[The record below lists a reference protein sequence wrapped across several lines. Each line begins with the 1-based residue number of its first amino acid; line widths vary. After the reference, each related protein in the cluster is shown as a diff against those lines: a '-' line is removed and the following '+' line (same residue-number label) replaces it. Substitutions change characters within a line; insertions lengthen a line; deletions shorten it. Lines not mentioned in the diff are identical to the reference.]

1 MAAGD
6 AAAMAP
12 VDYIRLVFAAAVGF
26 LVFAEIPT
34 VWTIRGAADVVA
46 STLFITWREHAASR
60 KGVDLRT

>member
-1 MAAGD
+1 
-6 AAAMAP
+6 

-34 VWTIRGAADVVA
+34 VWTILGAAVVVA

>member
-26 LVFAEIPT
+26 LLFAEVPT
-34 VWTIRGAADVVA
+34 VWTLVGASVVVA

-60 KGVDLRT
+60 RAAES

>member
-26 LVFAEIPT
+26 FLFAEVPT
-34 VWTIRGAADVVA
+34 VWTILGAAVVVA

-60 KGVDLRT
+60 SVAGLR